1 MKNMKK
7 IIFAM
12 FIVVL
17 MISALCACIPEK
29 TQEEIISLKGNYE
42 VSGIN
47 IGRYK
52 IVSINQQINSSSC
65 IYEVR
70 PGKQE
75 GLLDLF
81 RNNEYFVGE
90 FEVPSC
96 LAFEINSQG
105 IYVGK
110 KAIWLAKEGNL
121 WVVQSYGQKR
131 VNALLIDYE
140 YIRNE
145 ENTLIAGVSKA
156 LLSSSSDSYNFGKD
170 YATPFRWSQLKN
182 FYSQARVNEEEKSIL
197 VDCQFQKEGEFL
209 FNGKGMTKLFFDE
222 INKTFRV
229 SADYSVT

>member
-12 FIVVL
+12 FIVAL
-17 MISALCACIPEK
+17 MMSALCACIPEK

-70 PGKQE
+70 PGEQE
-75 GLLDLF
+75 GLLNLF
-81 RNNEYFVGE
+81 
-90 FEVPSC
+90 
-96 LAFEINSQG
+96 
-105 IYVGK
+105 K

-170 YATPFRWSQLKN
+170 YATPFSWSQLKN

-209 FNGKGMTKLFFDE
+209 FNGKGITKLFFDE

-229 SADYSVT
+229 SADYSAM